1 MVRFMHSADWQI
13 GMTRRWLQPEAQ
25 ARFTAARIEA
35 IRRMGRIAQTEGCEF
50 LVVAG
55 DVFESNQLQPQTVLR
70 ALEALAEVPVPVYL
84 LPGNHDPLDGV
95 TVYRQRTFARSC
107 PEHVHVL
114 DTSGPTAV
122 RDGLELVAAP
132 WHGKHPDRDL
142 VAEAMS
148 HVGPADGTVRVV
160 VGHGIVDVLDPR
172 RDRPA
177 AIATARL
184 EEALARGRI
193 HYVALGDRHSRT
205 SVGGS
210 GAIWYSG
217 ASEVTDHREGLPGDV
232 LVVDVAQG
240 VPPVVTPH
248 HVGTWRFTAMHR
260 DLTGAADVRRLDD
273 DLGAVPDKDR
283 TVVTLA
289 LRGTL
294 PVEDYAELTELLERH
309 ATVFAALRDWD
320 RHADLVVM
328 SGDADLDDA
337 GLGGF
342 VAAAARDIRSLASVE
357 SAVTAPPPA
366 PATGARV
373 APALPDVD
381 EDVDEDLRWTYD
393 AGRGDDTESA
403 RDALALLFRLTREDA
418 R

>member
-25 ARFTAARIEA
+25 ARYAAARIEA
-35 IRRMGRIAQTEGCEF
+35 IRRMGRLAAAQGCEF

-70 ALEALAEVPVPVYL
+70 ALEALGEVPVPVYL
-84 LPGNHDPLDGV
+84 LPGNHDPLDGL
-95 TVYRQRTFARSC
+95 TVYRQRTFLRSC
-107 PEHVHVL
+107 PAHVHVL
-114 DTSGPTAV
+114 DAVGPTPV
-122 RDGLELVAAP
+122 REGLELVAAP

-142 VAEAMS
+142 VAEALS
-148 HVGPADGTVRVV
+148 RVGEADGTVRVL

-172 RDRPA
+172 RDRPT
-177 AIATARL
+177 AIATAPL
-184 EEALARGRI
+184 EDALAQGRI

-217 ASEVTDHREGLPGDV
+217 ASEVTDHREDLPGDV
-232 LVVDVAQG
+232 LVVDVAAG

-248 HVGTWRFTAMHR
+248 HVGTWTFTAMHR
-260 DLTGAADVRRLDD
+260 DLAGADDVRRLDHE
-273 DLGAVPDKDR
+273 LQAVPDKDR
-283 TVVTLA
+283 TVVMLT

-294 PVEDYAELTELLERH
+294 GVEEFAELVDLLERH

-320 RHADLVVM
+320 KHTDLVVL
-328 SGDADLDDA
+328 SGDDALDDV

-342 VAAAARDIRSLASVE
+342 VAAAARDMRSLASAE
-357 SAVTAPPPA
+357 SAPAAPVPA
-366 PATGARV
+366 YTRVVAGPVPASA
-373 APALPDVD
+373 DVD
-381 EDVDEDLRWTYD
+381 VDDDLHWTYD
-393 AGRGDDTESA
+393 VGRGDDAESA
-403 RDALALLFRLTREDA
+403 RDALALLFRLTREEA

>member
-1 MVRFMHSADWQI
+1 VVVRFMHSADWQI

-25 ARFTAARIEA
+25 ARFAAARIEA
-35 IRRMGRIAQTEGCEF
+35 IRRMGRVAEREGCEF

-70 ALEALAEVPVPVYL
+70 ALEALGEVQVPVYL
-84 LPGNHDPLDGV
+84 LPGNHDPLDEL
-95 TVYRQRTFARSC
+95 TVYRQRTFVRSC
-107 PEHVHVL
+107 PEQVHVL
-114 DTSGPTAV
+114 DASGPTAV

-148 HVGPADGTVRVV
+148 QVGRADGTVRVV

-172 RDRPA
+172 RDRPS
-177 AIATARL
+177 AIATAPL
-184 EEALARGRI
+184 EDALAQGRI

-217 ASEVTDHREGLPGDV
+217 ASEVTDHREELPGDV
-232 LVVDVAQG
+232 LVVDVAHG
-240 VPPVVTPH
+240 VPPAVTPH
-248 HVGTWRFTAMHR
+248 HVGAWTFTAKHR
-260 DLTGAADVRRLDD
+260 DLTGAADIRRLDD
-273 DLGAVPDKDR
+273 ELRATPDKDR

-294 PVEDYAELTELLERH
+294 GVEEFAELTELLERH

-320 RHADLVVM
+320 KHTDLVVL
-328 SGDADLDDA
+328 SGDDDLDDA

-342 VAAAARDIRSLASVE
+342 VAAAARDMRTLASV
-357 SAVTAPPPA
+357 VTAPSVEPTAAVGTDPPA
-366 PATGARV
+366 PADT
-373 APALPDVD
+373 DESVD
-381 EDVDEDLRWTYD
+381 DELGWTYD
-393 AGRGDDTESA
+393 AGRDDDAESA